1 MTVSHPGSALGEAV
15 GKLIENE
22 ISKAICYIAEK
33 KYRLH
38 TYSGRLK
45 NGDGNQYQI
54 DRIIND
60 KNGNPLMTVEVKYL
74 RYKKHNRDKASW
86 TCTAH
91 YNLRKTHS
99 SIRKSIAILAGNW
112 SMPSKALLK
121 SFGIEIHEIPFG
133 KMVSV
138 LKAHDIIFDWDEKDR
153 KTAERS
159 WNRYQGLAESAKEQ
173 IGVKITED
181 IIPAVKKSVEHTITA
196 DPNRPKEIAEV
207 EVLVKT
213 NYGEF
218 YLQRCKTAQEGL
230 KYLIDLQADKRDLR
244 NILKST

>member
-15 GKLIENE
+15 GKLIEEE
-22 ISKAICYIAEK
+22 IKKAVCCIAER
-33 KYRLH
+33 KYGLY
-38 TYSGRLK
+38 TYSGKLK

-60 KNGNPLMTVEVKYL
+60 KNGKPLMTVEVKYL

-91 YNLRKTHS
+91 YNLRKTHP

-112 SMPSKALLK
+112 SRPSKALLK
-121 SFGIEIHEIPFG
+121 SFGVEVHEIPFE

-138 LKAHDIIFDWDEKDR
+138 LKAHNIIFDWDEKDR
-153 KTAERS
+153 ETAKKS
-159 WNRYQGLAESAKEQ
+159 WNRYQGLTEGTKKRIGAEITKE
-173 IGVKITED
+173 IT
-181 IIPAVKKSVEHTITA
+181 PAIKKSMEHTITA
-196 DPNRPKEIAEV
+196 DPNVPKEIAEV
-207 EVLVKT
+207 ELLIKT

-218 YLQRCKTAQEGL
+218 YVQRCKTAQEGL
-230 KYLIDLQADKRDLR
+230 KYLIDLQADKKDLR
-244 NILKST
+244 DILKSI